1 MGLLDE
7 IVFRCGKH
15 LRFLLFCT
23 LLPTLLAGMLSLL
36 LPKYYL
42 AQTSVLPV
50 NSRLSD
56 KARFAGEEIAELYSA
71 FGNGDDLDRIFAA
84 AQSADV
90 YRKLTDSF
98 RLVDH
103 YRLQAKGKAAPELAA
118 KTLRKRSEIRKSEY
132 GEMQVR
138 VWDRDPQIAASMAN
152 AIVSEVE
159 RMHHELYRTFYAGS
173 LASLQRE
180 RAVQA
185 VSADSMSA
193 SMDERY
199 QKNIADFSMAM
210 NHPPPAVM
218 VIEEAMPAVKADRP
232 KFWLNLTAT
241 FLVSFFTA
249 IAAILLFTKPLT
261 AER

>member
-7 IVFRCGKH
+7 IFFRCRKH
-15 LRFLLFCT
+15 LRFLLLCT
-23 LLPTLLAGMLSLL
+23 LLPTLLAGLLSLL

-56 KARFAGEEIAELYSA
+56 KARFTGEEIAELYSA

-118 KTLRKRSEIRKSEY
+118 KALRKQSEIRKSEY

-159 RMHHELYRTFYAGS
+159 RMHHALYRSFYAGS

-180 RAVQA
+180 RTLRLAN
-185 VSADSMSA
+185 ADSLSE
-193 SMDERY
+193 SMDELY

-218 VIEEAMPAVKADRP
+218 VIEQAIPPVKADRP
-232 KFWLNLTAT
+232 KLWLNLAAT
-241 FLVSFFTA
+241 FLVSCFA
-249 IAAILLFTKPLT
+249 AVAAILLFTKPLT
-261 AER
+261 TES